1 MNGMNILITGANR
14 GLGLALASEA
24 CVRGHH
30 VLAGVRSPGSS
41 AEGLQ
46 ELITRFPSQITV
58 LPLDVTDEN
67 SVRYASAQAA
77 SRVRCLDAVINSAA
91 ILLGRDQKLEQLDL
105 EQVEQSFQTNL
116 FGPIVVLKHFLPL
129 LRQGER
135 QSIINISSEAGS
147 FTGAYG
153 GDYSYALSKSALNMF
168 SAQLRSELAPQGFV
182 VHALHPGWIKTEM
195 GGEQAPGDA
204 TVAAAGIMNIVERK
218 TEAKALFIDHN
229 GAPMNL

>member
-1 MNGMNILITGANR
+1 MNILITGANR

-24 CVRGHH
+24 CKRGHH

-46 ELITRFPSQITV
+46 ELIARFPGQLTI
-58 LPLDVTDEN
+58 LPLDVVDEN
-67 SVRYASAQAA
+67 SVRYACEQVE
-77 SRVRCLDAVINSAA
+77 SRDIGLDSVINSAA
-91 ILLGRDQKLEQLDL
+91 ILLGRDQKLEQLDM

-129 LRQGER
+129 LRRGER
-135 QSIINISSEAGS
+135 QSIINISSEAGC

-168 SAQLRSELAPQGFV
+168 SAQLRRELAPQGFV
-182 VHALHPGWIKTEM
+182 VHALHPGWIKTDM
-195 GGEQAPGDA
+195 GGEKAPGDA
-204 TVAAAGIMNIVERK
+204 NVSAAGILDIVERK
-218 TEAKALFIDHN
+218 TQADALFIDYN
-229 GAPMNL
+229 GSPMNL

>member
-1 MNGMNILITGANR
+1 MNILITGANR

-24 CVRGHH
+24 CERGHH

-46 ELITRFPSQITV
+46 ELLAKFPNQVTI

-67 SVRYASAQAA
+67 SVRYAAEQAE
-77 SRVRCLDAVINSAA
+77 SRVSRLDAVINSAA

-105 EQVEQSFQTNL
+105 EQVEQSFETNL
-116 FGPIVVLKHFLPL
+116 FGPIIVLKHFLPL
-129 LRQGER
+129 LRLGE
-135 QSIINISSEAGS
+135 QQCIINISSEAGS

-182 VHALHPGWIKTEM
+182 VHALHPGWIKTDM
-195 GGEQAPGDA
+195 GGNQAPGDA
-204 TVAAAGIMNIVERK
+204 TVSAAGILNIIERK
-218 TEAKALFIDHN
+218 LNAEALFIDHN
-229 GAPMNL
+229 GAPMNV

>member
-1 MNGMNILITGANR
+1 MNILITGANR

-67 SVRYASAQAA
+67 SVRYASAQAE
-77 SRVRCLDAVINSAA
+77 SRVRSLDAVINSAA
-91 ILLGRDQKLEQLDL
+91 ILLGRDQKLEKLDL

-129 LRQGER
+129 LRQGEQ

-182 VHALHPGWIKTEM
+182 VHALHPGWIKTDM